1 MKEFFNSIFGISGK
15 EIKGLSLLILV
26 LVIILLT
33 PRIINYFT
41 SSDRT
46 YLLEDAKTLDSL
58 VVVLED
64 NGKSGS
70 KIEQLPHATFKFN
83 PNEASVD
90 DFLLLGFDETIAK
103 RIINYR
109 NKGGVFNVKGDLFK
123 IYGVDSALVDR
134 LFPSISL
141 PTYLASKSSSVN
153 TVETQEVKPK
163 RVANNRRPK
172 ELPDFDIN
180 LADTS
185 MLQTIKG
192 IGSVLSSRIIEFRD
206 NMGGIIDVN
215 QLYEVYNLDTI
226 VADRLIN
233 KIYIEASFNPKPL
246 LINEISESELASHPY
261 ISWKQARLI
270 IAYRNQHGNFTSAAD
285 LLKVY
290 SVDEELTEKITPY
303 LAWTPAN

>member
-1 MKEFFNSIFGISGK
+1 MKEFFNSLFGISGK

-26 LVIILLT
+26 LVLILLT
-33 PRIINYFT
+33 PRIINYF
-41 SSDRT
+41 SSTDRT
-46 YLLEDAKTLDSL
+46 YIVEDAKILDSL
-58 VVVLED
+58 VAVLEHYD
-64 NGKSGS
+64 KSGS
-70 KIEQLPHATFKFN
+70 EIDQLPHAIFDFN
-83 PNEASVD
+83 PNKVSLD
-90 DFLLLGFDETIAK
+90 DLILLGFGETISK

-109 NKGGVFNVKGDLFK
+109 NKGGVFKVKGDLFK
-123 IYGVDSALVDR
+123 IYGIDSVLVDK
-134 LFPSISL
+134 LLPSISL
-141 PTYLASKSSSVN
+141 PTYLASRSSSKAL
-153 TVETQEVKPK
+153 VETQELTQK
-163 RVANNRRPK
+163 RVTNSRKPK

-206 NMGGIIDVN
+206 NMGGIVDVN

-233 KIYIEASFNPKPL
+233 KIYIETLFTPNSL
-246 LINEISESELASHPY
+246 LINEISESVLASHPY

-270 IAYRNQHGNFTSAAD
+270 IAYRNQHGRFTSTAD

-290 SVDEELTEKITPY
+290 SVDEDLIEKITPY